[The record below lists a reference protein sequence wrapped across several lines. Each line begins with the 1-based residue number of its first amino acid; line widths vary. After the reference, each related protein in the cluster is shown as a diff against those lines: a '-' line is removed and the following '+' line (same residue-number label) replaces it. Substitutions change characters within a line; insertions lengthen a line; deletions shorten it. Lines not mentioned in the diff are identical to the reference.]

1 MGIGAHQRRLGRLYL
16 IHADATGDATQ
27 CDGGWA
33 SGLGSDSATA
43 TEVPLLYQATYLGSV
58 ISGGALQA
66 ESASGICG
74 IHARYVS
81 VAMWNA
87 SVAGVALRIRR
98 TITSSL
104 SPNSLTRSRRHPNG
118 NQQSLC
124 KSGGDHGISGLD
136 CYDRATG
143 ATSILWTPQNTAT
156 GHGRISAVWDRGSGA
171 HPLRYTSRMRTQWN
185 ATAGNGD
192 ELRLYIVQADA
203 AADPT
208 QTDGGI
214 TFGDADTTNENP
226 LLYNALY
233 LGCIMSN
240 GASHPE
246 STSGLVYLSGRYVG
260 VAAWNGAGSQARSIR
275 PTTTCSPL
283 PNFPMKSRR
292 HHKWV
297 QTKSKSSPA
306 RQRFLPPLA

>member
-1 MGIGAHQRRLGRLYL
+1 MATNKVYASPGAITAFSWPRLL
-16 IHADATGDATQ
+16 
-27 CDGGWA
+27 
-33 SGLGSDSATA
+33 
-43 TEVPLLYQATYLGSV
+43 P
-58 ISGGALQA
+58 
-66 ESASGICG
+66 
-74 IHARYVS
+74 
-81 VAMWNA
+81 
-87 SVAGVALRIRR
+87 
-98 TITSSL
+98 
-104 SPNSLTRSRRHPNG
+104 SRRRVRPRFSGPHRTRRPVTDE
-118 NQQSLC
+118 SLPFGTAALARTRC
-124 KSGGDHGISGLD
+124 DTLGD
-136 CYDRATG
+136 
-143 ATSILWTPQNTAT
+143 
-156 GHGRISAVWDRGSGA
+156 
-171 HPLRYTSRMRTQWN
+171 MRTQWN

-240 GASHPE
+240 GTSHPE

-260 VAAWNGAGSQARSIR
+260 VAAWNGAGSQGWSIR

-297 QTKSKSSPA
+297 QTKSTSSPA
-306 RQRFLPPLA
+306 RQRSLPPLA

>member
-1 MGIGAHQRRLGRLYL
+1 MATNKVYANPGAITAFL
-16 IHADATGDATQ
+16 
-27 CDGGWA
+27 A
-33 SGLGSDSATA
+33 STA
-43 TEVPLLYQATYLGSV
+43 TIAP
-58 ISGGALQA
+58 
-66 ESASGICG
+66 
-74 IHARYVS
+74 
-81 VAMWNA
+81 
-87 SVAGVALRIRR
+87 
-98 TITSSL
+98 
-104 SPNSLTRSRRHPNG
+104 
-118 NQQSLC
+118 
-124 KSGGDHGISGLD
+124 
-136 CYDRATG
+136 TG

-171 HPLRYTSRMRTQWN
+171 HPLRYTWHMRTQWN

-246 STSGLVYLSGRYVG
+246 STSGLVYLSPTMGTWCPTFHRQSPLSTRCSRPLSICSICRACASLAGLPRICPSHSATVSQPRTSPREIFSATLAAFCRARRATSFSG
-260 VAAWNGAGSQARSIR
+260 VSRLQTPHSAASSG
-275 PTTTCSPL
+275 TTT
-283 PNFPMKSRR
+283 
-292 HHKWV
+292 
-297 QTKSKSSPA
+297 SKS
-306 RQRFLPPLA
+306 

>member
-1 MGIGAHQRRLGRLYL
+1 MATNKVYVNPGAITAFL
-16 IHADATGDATQ
+16 
-27 CDGGWA
+27 A
-33 SGLGSDSATA
+33 STA
-43 TEVPLLYQATYLGSV
+43 TIAP
-58 ISGGALQA
+58 
-66 ESASGICG
+66 
-74 IHARYVS
+74 
-81 VAMWNA
+81 
-87 SVAGVALRIRR
+87 
-98 TITSSL
+98 
-104 SPNSLTRSRRHPNG
+104 
-118 NQQSLC
+118 
-124 KSGGDHGISGLD
+124 
-136 CYDRATG
+136 TG
-143 ATSILWTPQNTAT
+143 ATSILWTPQNTAV

-171 HPLRYTSRMRTQWN
+171 HPLRYTWRMRTQWN

-260 VAAWNGAGSQARSIR
+260 VAAWNGAGSQALVN
-275 PTTTCSPL
+275 TANDHMFTLTEL
-283 PNFPMKSRR
+283 PDEVEAAS
-292 HHKWV
+292 
-297 QTKSKSSPA
+297 
-306 RQRFLPPLA
+306 